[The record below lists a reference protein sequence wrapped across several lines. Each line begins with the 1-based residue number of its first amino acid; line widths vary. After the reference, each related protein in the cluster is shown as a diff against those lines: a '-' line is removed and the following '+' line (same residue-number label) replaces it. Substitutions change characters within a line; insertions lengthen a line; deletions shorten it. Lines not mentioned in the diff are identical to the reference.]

1 MVEAK
6 FRPRSLTLESMRLLP
21 LCCVSRDPEPGSA
34 GRALDAGGTSLPRCQ
49 AAGLPFGI
57 DGGPGSGS
65 HPTEAAAYLFHVVP
79 VGDGCPRDGIFQ
91 VEFPSI
97 FLNFISDEP
106 VFFFH
111 SHQQLLKDIGQ
122 ARSALRSNS
131 PHWALACQC
140 TVNGGEHR
148 RATGDGSGSQ
158 HHHRWPSQT
167 HALCQNA
174 TKGFQ
179 QMTCREEAHPRNPC
193 WDTLLP
199 TL

>member
-1 MVEAK
+1 MVEEQ
-6 FRPRSLTLESMRLLP
+6 FRPRSPTLASMRLVP
-21 LCCVSRDPEPGSA
+21 LRSVSRDPEPGSA
-34 GRALDAGGTSLPRCQ
+34 GRAPDAGGSSLPRCQ
-49 AAGLPFGI
+49 AAGLPFGV

-65 HPTEAAAYLFHVVP
+65 HTTAAAAYLFHGVP
-79 VGDGCPRDGIFQ
+79 AGDGIFQ

-111 SHQQLLKDIGQ
+111 SHQQLLKDVGQ
-122 ARSALRSNS
+122 ARSALRSSS
-131 PHWALACQC
+131 PHWALVCPC
-140 TVNGGEHR
+140 TVNGGEPR

-158 HHHRWPSQT
+158 HRHRWPSQT
-167 HALCQNA
+167 RALCQNA

-179 QMTCREEAHPRNPC
+179 QMTCREEVYPRNPC